1 MLYIFSSY
9 PQPTKK
15 DALPRPSI
23 DFRQK
28 KVAVSIFNNPF
39 REAEEEQFS
48 VLEQHVNLTE
58 GVPEEESNRIPCKAF
73 RRGNCKR
80 GNRCR
85 FSHVLPGGQ
94 LANKPREDDEG
105 SADPNQNQK
114 SYASEPIRYKNKKLA
129 NQALPGGF
137 ISQTG
142 LDQGEKRDTSS
153 PDRESQ
159 PKRKKVGVTDSL
171 VPPKRALEAF
181 ERTKEWK
188 N

>member
-1 MLYIFSSY
+1 MPL
-9 PQPTKK
+9 
-15 DALPRPSI
+15 PSI

-39 REAEEEQFS
+39 REAEENQFS

-58 GVPEEESNRIPCKAF
+58 GVPEEESSRNPCKAF

-85 FSHVLPGGQ
+85 FSHVLPGGH
-94 LANKPREDDEG
+94 LANKPRESEE
-105 SADPNQNQK
+105 SFEPNQSQK
-114 SYASEPIRYKNKKLA
+114 TYASQPIQYKNKKLA
-129 NQALPGGF
+129 DQALPSGF

-142 LDQGEKRDTSS
+142 LDQGDKQGAS

-159 PKRKKVGVTDSL
+159 RKRKTVGVTDSL

-181 ERTKEWK
+181 QRSKEWK